1 MMTKEQIRAI
11 FDRVLTWPSDR
22 REEAAELLL
31 LLEGQEGEV
40 YQPSD
45 DEWEA
50 IQEGVQQARRGEF
63 VADDEVAALL
73 KRLSA

>member
-1 MMTKEQIRAI
+1 MTTQERMKAI
-11 FDRVLTWPSDR
+11 FDRVLTWPPER
-22 REEAAELLL
+22 QEEAAEMLL

-50 IQEGVQQARRGEF
+50 IQEGMQQAQRGDF
-63 VADDEVAALL
+63 VSDEDVAVLL
-73 KRLSA
+73 QRLNA

>member
-1 MMTKEQIRAI
+1 MTKDQIKAI
-11 FDRVLTWPSDR
+11 FDRVLTWPPDR
-22 REEAAELLL
+22 QEEAAEMLL

-50 IQEGVQQARRGEF
+50 IREGMRQAQRGEF
-63 VADDEVAALL
+63 VADEEVAALL